1 MKLQKNYFVLIAVA
15 LFLVFSPFMGR
26 VYSADTIKVG
36 FVAPL
41 TGSFADD
48 GSEML
53 RGVRMMVDE
62 RNARGGLLGKK
73 LEIIKGDIGDFSAE
87 KIVSVGEKLVHRD
100 KVDCLITQY
109 LGGVVDVKTYGEYDV
124 PYLNQDTAQSE
135 SDLIR
140 ENLEK
145 YSNVFQTCPPESK
158 YAPGIFDF
166 IDRVFPA
173 ATGYKY
179 PNKKIALVTMVRAF
193 NDRISARFTQLAKK
207 SDWELV
213 VDEKT
218 PSGTIEWGA
227 VLAKIRQTNPAVI
240 FFNDHI
246 PTDDVA
252 FLEQFHNNPTKSLIF
267 IMYGPSN
274 PAFVQLAK
282 KNANDI
288 FWGTTLAVIGEKGKA
303 WRERYKT
310 KYNEEAGFGTAAGTY
325 LSSSIWAAAVEKVR
339 DPKNY
344 KEVCRVIRENI
355 WNFIGTNV
363 VFNPDDQTVITGEGL
378 SPLVYLQVQNLKHT
392 VVSPLAHADAK
403 IQVPAWMK

>member
-1 MKLQKNYFVLIAVA
+1 
-15 LFLVFSPFMGR
+15 
-26 VYSADTIKVG
+26 
-36 FVAPL
+36 
-41 TGSFADD
+41 
-48 GSEML
+48 
-53 RGVRMMVDE
+53 MMVDE
-62 RNARGGLLGKK
+62 RNARGGVLGKK
-73 LEIIKGDIGDFSAE
+73 LEIVKGDIGNFSAE
-87 KIVSVGEKLVHRD
+87 KIVSVGEKLVHQD

-109 LGGVVDVKTYGEYDV
+109 LGGVVDVKTYGEYDI
-124 PYLNQDTAQSE
+124 PYLNMDTAQSE

-158 YAPGIFDF
+158 YAPGIVDF
-166 IDRVFPA
+166 INRVFPT

-193 NDRISARFTQLAKK
+193 NDRISAKFTQLIKK
-207 SDWELV
+207 DDWELV

-252 FLEQFHNNPTKSLIF
+252 FLEQFHNNPTKSLIY

-274 PAFVQLAK
+274 PAFIQLAK

-303 WRERYKT
+303 WRERYKK
-310 KYNEEAGFGTAAGTY
+310 KYNEEAGFGSAAGTY
-325 LSSSIWAAAVEKVR
+325 LSSSIWAAAVEKVG

-355 WNFIGTNV
+355 WNFIGTNA

-378 SPLVYLQVQNLKHT
+378 SPLVHLQVQNQNHR
-392 VVSPLAHADAK
+392 VVSPLIHGDAK